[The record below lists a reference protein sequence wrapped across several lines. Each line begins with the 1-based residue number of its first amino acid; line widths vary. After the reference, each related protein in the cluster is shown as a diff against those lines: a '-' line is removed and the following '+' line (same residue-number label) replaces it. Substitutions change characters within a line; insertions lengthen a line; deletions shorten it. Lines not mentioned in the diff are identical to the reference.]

1 MEKLQFRTL
10 YREFLFRV
18 VDLEILSQQ
27 GDIPRLLGRFAAILV
42 FISLWQAVVV
52 LMIASAAGTSQFSL
66 LLAWAAEHALIS
78 TTMLVV
84 GLFAVLSW
92 DSAFPD
98 RRDVLILSP
107 LPVSAR
113 VLFCSKLAAVA
124 SALGVT
130 LLALN
135 GLSGLVAPFVYAT
148 SPEAPP
154 PKFDSAL
161 SPVGVERMQAVID
174 QDLEQSRQTGGPLA
188 PGNKAGLAIGVVKGD
203 QERIM
208 TYGTAMPDS
217 IFEIGSI
224 TKTFTALLL
233 ARMAV
238 EGKIHLDSPVR
249 ELLPPGVVGKPE
261 GEEITLADL
270 ATHHSSLPDLPD
282 NLGSGQIPNIGAEY
296 RNGDLYAYIAKRGAR
311 KLHDAPFRYSN
322 LGYALLGTALADRS
336 GTNYEDLLKRQVT
349 APLGLSDTTLLIT
362 REQYERIIRAFNARG
377 GVLLPWEWR
386 ALAPAGTLLSTP
398 NDLLTF
404 LKAQLHPERYPAM
417 SPAIV
422 ESHRIRAKANSGLEI
437 ALGWMFDP
445 ETGTYWHDGSISG
458 YTGYAFFNPAADYA
472 GLVLFNRRESFDFA
486 GLLGRRIQQRFAGLP
501 PVSLSRPI
509 LPASTSFLSVLR
521 AFAAYWIATIGA
533 AMFIFCAVL
542 TVQGLSQLL
551 PRQAFL
557 RTSSA
562 LQMLFFVALLTL
574 YFLQPSTAGADA
586 VAEDGAILSWLPSY
600 WFFGLALRLMG
611 PVPPAVAVLA
621 KRAWIGWGLAVAGAA
636 ASYLVCYFRT
646 LRKIAEQPDILP
658 STSRL
663 RWAPALGNQLQTAIA
678 HFGVRTLLR
687 SRQHRVIL
695 SFYLGIALGLTAFV
709 SNAPVLRSQRSATNV
724 WYLVNAPV
732 LVSTVILVAAAV
744 VGARIVFS
752 LPLALRANWIFRV
765 MPLPGPAECLGA
777 TRRALYVIGIVP
789 VWLMLAG
796 LLFWLWP
803 WKEAAEHLVIL
814 ALIAGIIAELC
825 LNSMHKL
832 PFTCSYLPG
841 KSYLSLVV
849 MGVVGSILFAA
860 KGAAYERDALQNPRL
875 YFAIVGGFTIVLALL
890 RWRTM
895 RNANSEMA
903 AVHFE
908 ETPEA
913 TVQGLG
919 LHQDGVTIIDG
930 TA

>member
-27 GDIPRLLGRFAAILV
+27 GDIPKLLGRFAAILV

-52 LMIASAAGTSQFSL
+52 LMVAAAAGRSEFSL
-66 LLAWAAEHALIS
+66 LLAWATEHALIS
-78 TTMLVV
+78 TTMLAV

-113 VLFCSKLAAVA
+113 VLFFSKVAAVA
-124 SALGVT
+124 FALAVT

-161 SPVGVERMQAVID
+161 PPVGVEQMQAVLD
-174 QDLEQSRQTGGPLA
+174 SDLEESRRPDGPLA
-188 PGNKAGLAIGVVKGD
+188 PGSKARLAIGVVKGD
-203 QERIM
+203 QERII

-217 IFEIGSI
+217 VFQIGSI

-238 EGKIHLDSPVR
+238 EGKVNLDTPVR
-249 ELLPPGVVGKPE
+249 ELLPPGIVAKPG
-261 GEEITLADL
+261 GEEIKLVDL

-296 RNGDLYAYIAKRGAR
+296 SNGDLYAYIAKRGAG

-322 LGYALLGTALADRS
+322 AGYALLGTALADRA
-336 GTNYEDLLKRQVT
+336 GTNYADLLKQQVT

-362 REQYERIIRAFNARG
+362 LEQYQRIARAFNTRG
-377 GVLLPWEWR
+377 GFLNPWEWR
-386 ALAPAGTLLSTP
+386 ALAPAGTLFSTP
-398 NDLLTF
+398 GDMLIY
-404 LKAQLHPERYPAM
+404 LKAQLHPERYAALA
-417 SPAIV
+417 PAIL

-445 ETGTYWHDGSISG
+445 ETGAYWHDGSISG
-458 YTGYAFFNPAADYA
+458 YTSYAFFNPAADYA

-486 GLLGRRIQQRFAGLP
+486 GLLGRRIEQRFAGLP

-509 LPASTSFLSVLR
+509 LPASTSLFSVLR

-533 AMFIFCAVL
+533 AMFTFCAVL
-542 TVQGLSQLL
+542 TVQGLAQLL
-551 PRQAFL
+551 PRQVFL
-557 RTSSA
+557 RVSSA
-562 LQMLFFVALLTL
+562 LQMLFFLALLTI
-574 YFLQPSTAGADA
+574 YFLQPSTAGPEAI
-586 VAEDGAILSWLPSY
+586 VEDGAILSWLPSY
-600 WFFGLALRLMG
+600 WFFGLGVQLMG
-611 PVPPAVAVLA
+611 PAPPAVALLA
-621 KRAWIGWGLAVAGAA
+621 KRAWIGWAVSFLGAA
-636 ASYLVCYFRT
+636 ASYLICYFRT

-658 STSRL
+658 SASRL
-663 RWAPALGNQLQTAIA
+663 RWAPTVGNPLETAIT

-695 SFYLGIALGLTAFV
+695 SFYLGIALGLMAFV

-724 WYLVNAPV
+724 WYLVNAPA
-732 LVSTVILVAAAV
+732 LVSTVIMVAAAV
-744 VGARIVFS
+744 VGTRIVFS

-765 MPLPGPAECLGA
+765 MPLPGPAQCMAA
-777 TRRALYVIGIVP
+777 TRRALYIIGIVP
-789 VWLMLAG
+789 VWIVFAI

-803 WKEAAEHLVIL
+803 PKEAAEHLVIL
-814 ALIAGIIAELC
+814 ALIAGIIGELC
-825 LNSMHKL
+825 LNGMYKL

-841 KSYLSLVV
+841 KSYLNLIV
-849 MGVVGSILFAA
+849 MGVVGSMLAAA
-860 KGAAYERDALQNPRL
+860 KGAAYERDALQSPPFYL
-875 YFAIVGGFTIVLALL
+875 AIVGGLAIVLALV
-890 RWRTM
+890 RWRTT
-895 RNANSEMA
+895 RNANSEIA
-903 AVHFE
+903 ALHFE
-908 ETPEA
+908 ERLEPA
-913 TVQGLG
+913 IQVLG
-919 LHQDGVTIIDG
+919 LHHDGVVVIDG
-930 TA
+930 VS